1 MASSFQ
7 PAPTPVLTLNSF
19 AKDDAMVI
27 ECTGKLVS
35 GTAGE
40 LHSEV
45 KALLPRTKHVI
56 LDLTGVTQMDSSG
69 LGVIAGLYISAKA
82 AGSRLELINLSKRVR
97 ELMSLTNLL
106 LLFEQCGEHGVRVG

>member
-1 MASSFQ
+1 MASDFAQ
-7 PAPTPVLTLNSF
+7 APTPVLTLNSF
-19 AKDDAMVI
+19 PKGDAIVV
-27 ECTGKLVS
+27 ECKGKILS

-56 LDLTGVTQMDSSG
+56 LDLTSVTQMDSSG
-69 LGVIAGLYISAKA
+69 LGAIVGLYISAKS
-82 AGSRLELINLSKRVR
+82 AGCRLELINLSKRIR

-106 LLFEQCGEHGVRVG
+106 LLFEQCGEHNVRVG